1 MLNNTNVPGL
11 DGFVW
16 WTGIVE
22 GRQDPEK
29 LSRVQVRMYV
39 WHTDDKSLIPT
50 DKLLWAHPV
59 FPTNNTN
66 ETYCPKEGDAVFGFY
81 IDGKD
86 AQQPYI
92 FGRFPDKPAKSYSAQ
107 KGFSDPGTDMTSRPV
122 EVSSR
127 SMIDGEGLTY
137 GDASP
142 KRYPDPL
149 DEQTTSRFARNQN
162 IDKTPLPFVKQN
174 VIKDIDIAYGGTWSE
189 VDPDYGTV
197 YPFND
202 SKQSESGH
210 YFDIDDTR
218 KKERINIMHRTG
230 TMCEFRHTGSV
241 HRKDLKHAYQI
252 VHGSK
257 LSNIR
262 GNLWTTVERYTR
274 FRSKGHVFV
283 EVNADVDMKVAKN
296 MHLVIGDGATTGTL
310 TIDVNDVQ
318 INAKSAVYLNTPLVE
333 VSGVLRACS
342 VESFFIGPLFGTAAA
357 AIVAGSEGT
366 VAPLPPTPSCGA
378 EVNYSGPEVIDN
390 PEAPIDEI
398 NYGKKQEEKS
408 LKDKL
413 QDLFA
418 AITASGTGGRGA
430 KWCYINSSGSE
441 ICFDTHHAT
450 GDGDI
455 FTYIWC
461 SGGRSAT
468 STDYPGQT
476 FTRPVGYTCPL

>member
-16 WTGIVE
+16 WTGVVE

-50 DKLLWAHPV
+50 DNLLWAHPV

-66 ETYCPKEGDAVFGFY
+66 ETYCPKEGDTVFGFY

-92 FGRFPDKPAKSYSAQ
+92 FGRFPDKPAKAYSAQ
-107 KGFSDPGTDMTSRPV
+107 KGFSDPGTDMTSRPT

-127 SMIDGEGLTY
+127 TIIDGEGLKY
-137 GDASP
+137 SDASP
-142 KRYPDPL
+142 KRYPSPL
-149 DEQTTSRFARNQN
+149 DEVTTSRFARNEN
-162 IDKTPLPFVKQN
+162 LDKTPLPF
-174 VIKDIDIAYGGTWSE
+174 IKENIIKGIEIAYGGSWNE
-189 VDPDYGTV
+189 IDPDYGTV
-197 YPFND
+197 YPYND

-210 YFDIDDTR
+210 FFDIDDTR

-230 TMCEFRHTGSV
+230 TMHEFRHTGSI
-241 HRKDLKHAYQI
+241 HRKDLKHTYQI

-262 GNLWTTVERYTR
+262 GNLWTTVERVTR
-274 FRSKGHVFV
+274 FKSKGNAFI
-283 EVNADVDMKVAKN
+283 EVNADVNMRVAGN
-296 MHLVIGDGATTGTL
+296 MNITIGEGSTTGDL
-310 TIDVNDVQ
+310 NVYVNKVQ
-318 INAKSAVYLNTPLVE
+318 INAKQGILLNTPLVQ
-333 VSGVLRACS
+333 VTGAIQACS
-342 VESFFIGPLFGTAAA
+342 VQSYFIGALEGVAAA
-357 AIVAGSEGT
+357 AVIADSIAT
-366 VAPLPPTPSCGA
+366 VAPLPPKPSCGV
-378 EVNYSGPEVIDN
+378 EINYDGPPLINN

-398 NYGKKQEEKS
+398 NYNTEDEEKS
-408 LKDKL
+408 LQDKL
-413 QDLFA
+413 QELFA
-418 AITASGTGGRGA
+418 QITASGSGGRGA
-430 KWCYINSSGSE
+430 KWCYIDSSGKE

-461 SGGRSAT
+461 SGGKSAT

-476 FTRPVGYTCPL
+476 FTRPEGYSCPL